1 MEGQP
6 TPNEALPSEAVDAS
20 LTPAPEAGASSASP
34 PQDGDTAAFDMDA
47 AIRQMAGSRSPL
59 PFDTDSQTAAA
70 ASADAGDAA
79 QSGDASP
86 DAVHPTGQAPA
97 KPRLSKLEL
106 AEQRASELAAEN
118 ARLKAAVDAAS
129 PPPPDASEE
138 ERRQIEA
145 DERRYRDLLLKP
157 DYELSAEDY
166 QWREDQK
173 ELRAKVPR
181 LQKQYE
187 AALEV
192 DRAALQQQYDAA
204 WNAVKADLTAT
215 LSFPGVT
222 DEVKAQLLK
231 APLSEQV
238 RLHRQ
243 LERRQ
248 VEAEQADEI
257 ARLRKDNERLQ
268 GELLAS
274 TRAPVDGGRSGNP
287 TLFDMDDVIRRMAG
301 VR

>member
-1 MEGQP
+1 MEGQAP
-6 TPNEALPSEAVDAS
+6 PNEALTSEAADAS

-34 PQDGDTAAFDMDA
+34 PQDGAAFDMDA
-47 AIRQMAGSRSPL
+47 AIRQMAGPRSAP
-59 PFDTDSQTAAA
+59 PFDTDSQAAA
-70 ASADAGDAA
+70 VAPTEAGDDA
-79 QSGDASP
+79 QSGASSP

-118 ARLKAAVDAAS
+118 ARLQEALTSAN

-157 DYELSAEDY
+157 DHELSAEDY

-173 ELRAKVPR
+173 ELRAKVPH

-192 DRAALQQQYDAA
+192 DRATLQQQYDAA

-274 TRAPVDGGRSGNP
+274 TRAPVDGGRSGSP